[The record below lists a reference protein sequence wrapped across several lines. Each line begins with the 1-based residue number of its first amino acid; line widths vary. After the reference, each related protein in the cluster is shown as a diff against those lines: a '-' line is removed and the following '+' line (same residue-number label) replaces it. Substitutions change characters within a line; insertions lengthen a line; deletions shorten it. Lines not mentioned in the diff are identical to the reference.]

1 MRIFLVGYMYSGKTT
16 VGKQLAK
23 RLNFSF
29 IDLDQAIELRY
40 HVSIPVFFN
49 KYGEDAFRILE
60 RNVLEIVSDKDD
72 VVISTGGGTPCFGD
86 NMDFI
91 LSKGRVIYLKMAP
104 AAILSRE
111 SRSKKQ
117 RPLLAFL
124 TDEEKAAKVE
134 AQLKERSGYYERAH
148 FCIDALSPDMDALV
162 ELVNKNI

>member
-16 VGKQLAK
+16 IGKQLAK
-23 RLNFSF
+23 KLNISF
-29 IDLDQAIELRY
+29 VDLDQAIEQRY

-60 RNVLEIVSDKDD
+60 RNVLEIVSDMDD

-91 LSKGRVIYLKMAP
+91 LSKGSVVYRKMTS

-117 RPLLAFL
+117 GL
-124 TDEEKAAKVE
+124 
-134 AQLKERSGYYERAH
+134 Y
-148 FCIDALSPDMDALV
+148 
-162 ELVNKNI
+162 